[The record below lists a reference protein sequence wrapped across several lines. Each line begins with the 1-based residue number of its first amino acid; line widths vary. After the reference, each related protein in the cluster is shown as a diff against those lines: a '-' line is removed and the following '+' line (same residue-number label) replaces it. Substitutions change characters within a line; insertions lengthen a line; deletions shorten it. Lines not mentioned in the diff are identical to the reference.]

1 MTVELTVSNEVG
13 AGAGDKS
20 VVGEVTRLQEGSVGM
35 LRLYEVWPQPC
46 TAAELNN
53 VGFVNG
59 WFYRCGLEPVQVG
72 ERGRKGV
79 FIGII
84 FTLRYN

>member
-1 MTVELTVSNEVG
+1 M
-13 AGAGDKS
+13 
-20 VVGEVTRLQEGSVGM
+20 
-35 LRLYEVWPQPC
+35 
-46 TAAELNN
+46 N

-84 FTLRYN
+84 FTFENTIKPNNLFHSDSLREFIQITW